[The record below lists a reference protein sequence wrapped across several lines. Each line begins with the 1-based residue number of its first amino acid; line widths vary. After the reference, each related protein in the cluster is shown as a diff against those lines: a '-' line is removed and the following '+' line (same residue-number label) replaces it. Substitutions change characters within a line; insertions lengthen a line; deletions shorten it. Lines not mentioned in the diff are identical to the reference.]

1 MINTVP
7 ARRDGDD
14 MCQARRFPVNETDL
28 LFELRETSFVQV
40 YPLCRVTDSGVPLAG
55 LESLAEIENRKNDL
69 TQGVLRKP

>member
-1 MINTVP
+1 MINPVP

-14 MCQARRFPVNETDL
+14 MCQPRLFPANETDL

-55 LESLAEIENRKNDL
+55 LEPLAEIENRK
-69 TQGVLRKP
+69 R